1 MRAFTFYI
9 YDVGA
14 VEVQRRTVQAA
25 QADVPRWVGVRR
37 ICLRRAV
44 IGGTIAQEI
53 DVIRSGI
60 GDGVGHV
67 AQEDTRCVLA
77 VHPGKM
83 NVLVD
88 AVGAP
93 VGSDAVHEERHD
105 DLAHIWTRGRQRG
118 DHQVVHLKLWVVVS
132 FSSHGEQLC
141 LRADKVSIGGPNK
154 HHIVMACVKER
165 RGVAIDVVAAKNL
178 CRQGCDIMGFHG
190 HLPYGRE
197 RCTGSFSQAPTA
209 YFRPPR
215 PTNRGRNGPNLS
227 KIRSHRSN
235 CGAGIP
241 PK

>member
-1 MRAFTFYI
+1 M
-9 YDVGA
+9 
-14 VEVQRRTVQAA
+14 
-25 QADVPRWVGVRR
+25 PRWVGVRR
-37 ICLRRAV
+37 IRLRRAV
-44 IGGTIAQEI
+44 IGGAIAQEI
-53 DVIRSGI
+53 DVIRSRV

-67 AQEDTRCVLA
+67 AQKDARRALT

-83 NVLVD
+83 DVLVD

-93 VGSDAVHEERHD
+93 VGSDAVHEKCHD
-105 DLAHIWTRGRQRG
+105 DLAHIWAWGRQRG
-118 DHQVVHLKLWVVVS
+118 DHQVMHLELRVVVS
-132 FSSHGEQLC
+132 LARHGEQLC
-141 LRADKVSIGGPNK
+141 LRADKVSIGGPDK
-154 HHIVMACVKER
+154 HHIVMAGVEER